1 MPLKF
6 GGDAYV
12 KHKKEVSPLGEI
24 SDTVKSILGQNMI
37 VEPGVFNAD
46 SFYSAIDSRHGLHF
60 TIRGRAEQVM
70 LDIATH
76 LIQSNV
82 CFE

>member
-1 MPLKF
+1 MDLKF

-12 KHKKEVSPLGEI
+12 KHKQEVSPLGEI
-24 SDTVKSILGQNMI
+24 SATVKILGQNMI